1 MEIRDDDKSA
11 RNGYSDLSSIPLIRV
26 NDIGESRNVEC
37 EAFRAIPDVPIL
49 GINCD
54 RCDRFV
60 S

>member
-26 NDIGESRNVEC
+26 NDNGESRAVEC

-54 RCDRFV
+54 RCD
-60 S
+60 